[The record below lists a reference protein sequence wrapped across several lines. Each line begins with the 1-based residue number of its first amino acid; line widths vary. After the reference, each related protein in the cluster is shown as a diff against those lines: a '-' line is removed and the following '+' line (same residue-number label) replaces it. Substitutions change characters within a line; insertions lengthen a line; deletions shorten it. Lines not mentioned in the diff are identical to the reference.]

1 MTLSIEIV
9 TAERVV
15 RSEDGVDVL
24 IAPGSEGQLA
34 ILPRHAPLM
43 TTLEYGELVF
53 RRGADESS
61 FAIERGF
68 LEVRDN
74 RVTVLADAAEAADE
88 IDVDRAERA
97 RERAEAR
104 LREGHEQ
111 DMSETDLARAQAAMQ
126 RALLRLRVA
135 ERRRR
140 RAGTGAPRPVG
151 G

>member
-1 MTLSIEIV
+1 MPLFIEIV

-15 RSEDGVDVL
+15 RTEEAVDVL

-43 TTLEYGELVF
+43 TTLDFGELVF
-53 RRGADESS
+53 RRGSSESS
-61 FAIERGF
+61 FAISGGF
-68 LEVRDN
+68 LEVHSN
-74 RVTVLADAAEAADE
+74 HVTVLADVAEAAED
-88 IDVDRAERA
+88 IDVDRAEKA
-97 RERAEAR
+97 RTRAEER
-104 LREGHEQ
+104 LRDIHEEGV
-111 DMSETDLARAQAAMQ
+111 STADLARAQAAMQ

-140 RAGTGAPRPVG
+140 RPGPPMPG

>member
-1 MTLSIEIV
+1 MTLTVEIV
-9 TAERVV
+9 TAERLV
-15 RSEDGVDVL
+15 RSEEGVDVL

-97 RERAEAR
+97 RERAETR

-111 DMSETDLARAQAAMQ
+111 DMGETDLARAQAAMQ

-135 ERRRR
+135 QRRR
-140 RAGTGAPRPVG
+140 RAGAGAPRPVG
-151 G
+151 S

>member
-1 MTLSIEIV
+1 MTLTVEIV
-9 TAERVV
+9 TAERLV

-97 RERAEAR
+97 RERAETR

-111 DMSETDLARAQAAMQ
+111 DMGETDLARAQAAMQ

-140 RAGTGAPRPVG
+140 RAGAGAPRPVG
-151 G
+151 S

>member
-1 MTLSIEIV
+1 MALSVEIV

-15 RSEDGVDVL
+15 RVEEGVDVL

-43 TTLEYGELVF
+43 TTLDIGELVF
-53 RRGADESS
+53 RRGSEEAH
-61 FAIERGF
+61 FAVTGGF
-68 LEVRDN
+68 MEVRGD
-74 RVTVLADAAEAADE
+74 RVIVLADAAEAEEE
-88 IDVDRAERA
+88 IDVTRA
-97 RERAEAR
+97 AEAR
-104 LREGHEQ
+104 
-111 DMSETDLARAQAAMQ
+111 ARAEERLKQAREQAVSDADMARVQAALQ

-140 RAGTGAPRPVG
+140 QPGPPRPG